1 MNATKEMLSAPV
13 FDKTAGIMEALL
25 AGKISNPQLLSGLS
39 EGLVASKIPVK
50 NLAISSGLGALT
62 GETTRRLLP
71 TISKNHPKR
80 AKALSSIVGGIFG
93 GIPGLASS
101 LVASNVPAVAEAKLL
116 DAYKKIGLTTGVG
129 LGTELSMAPIIKQHG
144 AKFLDPQVVG
154 KLGKGFMTS
163 TPKTVAGLAGGSLLT
178 RASLNRLGLG
188 KYIGPKKGGD
198 ILLDTGIGL
207 MASGNPI
214 LGATTALAAPLK
226 NTKARQYLAD
236 VVKELKRGREIEQLY
251 KKSSYTDNSIKLA
264 APVYLTKPEY
274 ILDAP
279 SLEKVGFIGNLAQ
292 RVGKGLGSAFN
303 KFTGGRDLIA
313 SGQKKLTQTIE
324 QQGFKPTDFLNKPT
338 SGRIGAP
345 KAPTLGERF
354 RAGFSG
360 VTPEEVSNI
369 GTYKNIGKG
378 TTEAQNTFGTMKSK
392 LAPQV
397 RQDRTQAAQQNL
409 QQQVTDQAAA
419 AAKAQASAGAKQQ
432 PIDAAKSYVAQQ
444 QPKLQTI
451 EDRLNS
457 PQVLRSYTKPSGKQS
472 PQEVIDRTGYDFS
485 STVTKGFPAA
495 NSAEGK
501 AYYSVFGKS
510 RAPQESLDNLNNL
523 YAREAAGTLTQAE
536 KRTLDYVK
544 QHGNMPARE
553 YSTYQ
558 NVGGNLTA
566 TGNIPITNLNT
577 SNLAQVHIDRLQS
590 VRGMA
595 PSKQLS
601 SGNTRVTTLDDALE
615 HLEGLPNIS
624 QELKD
629 TRQILNQFKTQNK
642 VTRVS
647 KFDRSAIDAQI
658 DATRSRLQ
666 APITENLTSKKQ
678 QIQGTIDQTQAR
690 LNKDL
695 AEQQAFRQSEQ
706 QALQAQ
712 TQATQQAG
720 QRGEELTMLAPRT
733 YETVGAKVTGGARN
747 KPELTSA
754 VNKAE
759 QELKQ
764 IDDLIATSGGTPTKQ
779 LQEARAKAVSNLQSQ
794 RAELVSGAGSPT
806 SRLTAP
812 LDSKLTAPLTQQRTQ
827 AIETRISDIQAQVTK
842 RNTQAQKLRADAK
855 NPGVLPTEKTK
866 LRQRAAALE
875 NSATQLEAQVPQF
888 QAQLQAQGRGIELQ
902 SLRGNIKRQNRQ
914 SLTNLKVDQLE
925 KITTSSR
932 AGAID
937 SNIAAAETAFKT
949 APDAFSKAQAKSKLM
964 ALRSEK
970 QYITRAEKSLVE
982 KQTGGAFAPASS
994 VKTTA
999 EARTG
1004 YNTIGQEI
1012 TKLESK
1018 AAGGSPLSTL
1028 ESKRLTELQAAKEQ
1042 YFNRGVN
1049 LQTDKTKLQQYTDR
1063 QNKLIE
1069 AENNI
1074 INNSSATSTEV
1085 AAAEAKIKTLTKERA
1100 VAENRLNELGR
1111 IEQEGVLAGQTQA
1124 RRDFMN
1130 APVQAPGSAR
1140 ELRQTTLNT
1149 SAPERVSTEIKGIQN
1164 VSNVFLKGTSTAES
1178 NFIANNDLLPA
1189 GFSEAMSGVFGR
1201 QKGGLLPFGRTEA
1214 RQVMKDSGL
1223 GKVLSKSE
1231 TVAKESIPGF
1241 KVGVPTEVDRTA
1253 EKLVQNFLTNNKAT
1267 PQEILTKAE
1276 TMGPEVRNVVD
1287 AALNNPAVT
1296 KQKQALMDASSNFT
1310 RRMEG
1315 KVSVGLAERSDKITT
1330 NINKAL
1336 SSNSKKYKNLSEAS
1350 RQDASNIVT
1359 SINKAGLNGTPE
1371 GTAVLSLVDDA
1382 LKSNNPKEVER
1393 AIESMSQLLQG
1404 KAVDVSTLGASKD
1417 WLGTFGKS
1425 LFGEGSRKGTI
1436 SFSERSIQKLETLGV
1451 KSKPAV
1457 ELDLKKNFT
1466 ADNLGRIERH
1476 FEANSPVVQ
1485 KLKGLE
1491 ASDSGPATINKVLK
1505 GESRVADFS
1514 NKELEILGVA
1524 KEFTTQSKHY
1534 NAVSKGGKDSFTK
1547 TLDNIQSKIDANLNK
1562 INKSGRKAPSAQQKS
1577 KLQAENTQ
1585 LEALRSEITTH
1596 TNQAK
1601 TELDKFNT
1609 EVMAARQKY
1618 LGQDVGSTF
1627 TVPDEI
1633 RDQALRQIQTTGF
1646 GGAKGV
1652 AAGTAGVGGAAYLGA
1667 GSPEAGQY
1675 FQAPVQQPM
1684 QGTASYLSSPLA
1696 APVLMN
1702 KVAKMQA
1709 PVKPMKFK
1717 PNDYLQPPVMK
1728 PEDIPVES
1736 PLTSQYLASMMSA
1749 PVGA

>member
-292 RVGKGLGSAFN
+292 RVGKGLGSMVN

-313 SGQKKLTQTIE
+313 KGQKQLTQTIE

-360 VTPEEVSNI
+360 VKPEEVSNI

-495 NSAEGK
+495 TSAEGK

-678 QIQGTIDQTQAR
+678 QIQDTIDQTQAR

-695 AEQQAFRQSEQ
+695 AEQQAFSTAKQ
-706 QALQAQ
+706 QARKARLD
-712 TQATQQAG
+712 ATKG
-720 QRGEELTMLAPRT
+720 VVERGEELTMLAPRT
-733 YETVGAKVTGGARN
+733 FETVGSRVTGSGQRN
-747 KPELTSA
+747 YQELTDSLTR
-754 VNKAE
+754 AE
-759 QELKQ
+759 QELQQ
-764 IDDLIATSGGTPTKQ
+764 IDDLIRYSGGNAQ

-794 RAELVSGAGSPT
+794 RAELVSGSGSNV

-812 LDSKLTAPLTQQRTQ
+812 IDSKLTAPLDQ
-827 AIETRISDIQAQVTK
+827 ASIQVVERRVQEVTSEANK
-842 RNTQAQKLRADAK
+842 F
-855 NPGVLPTEKTK
+855 
-866 LRQRAAALE
+866 RQRADKVKQRANAATDPTQKTILEQQATALE
-875 NSATQLEAQVPQF
+875 NSATQLEAQVPKF
-888 QAQLQAQGRGIELQ
+888 QAELQAQGRGI
-902 SLRGNIKRQNRQ
+902 SRQGMEASIAGQGRQ
-914 SLTNLKVDQLE
+914 DLTNLKVDQLQQ
-925 KITTSSR
+925 ITTGQR
-932 AGAID
+932 ANAID
-937 SNIAAAETAFKT
+937 SEMAAAQTALKNV
-949 APDAFSKAQAKSKLM
+949 APGDTFAKAQAKATLG
-964 ALRSEK
+964 ALKSEK
-970 QYITRAEKSLVE
+970 KYITRAEKALVE

-999 EARTG
+999 EANKGVADLEAQINTLTSNATRT
-1004 YNTIGQEI
+1004 
-1012 TKLESK
+1012 
-1018 AAGGSPLSTL
+1018 PLQD
-1028 ESKRLTELQAAKEQ
+1028 KRLQELKTLKQEYAEQSVKVNTNTTELSNSLNGVQTKIEAQKDILNDPKVMSTAADAAKAEIK
-1042 YFNRGVN
+1042 N
-1049 LQTDKTKLQQYTDR
+1049 LTKDKTL
-1063 QNKLIE
+1063 
-1069 AENNI
+1069 
-1074 INNSSATSTEV
+1074 V
-1085 AAAEAKIKTLTKERA
+1085 
-1100 VAENRLNELGR
+1100 ENRLNELGR
-1111 IEQEGVLAGQTQA
+1111 IEQEGVLAGQAQA
-1124 RRDFMN
+1124 RRDFMS

-1514 NKELEILGVA
+1514 NKELKALGVT
-1524 KEFTTQSKHY
+1524 EFSAPQKLQSAY
-1534 NAVSKGGKDSFTK
+1534 NSVSKNGENSLSK
-1547 TLDNIQSKIDANLNK
+1547 TLDNIDDKIKKL
-1562 INKSGRKAPSAQQKS
+1562 RKTKKNQQNIP
-1577 KLQAENTQ
+1577 QAKQQQIQE
-1585 LEALRSEITTH
+1585 LKALRNEINTH
-1596 TNQAK
+1596 SSSVQSTIDGFNNQ
-1601 TELDKFNT
+1601 
-1609 EVMAARQKY
+1609 VMAARQKY